1 VWEAG
6 RDRRRQGGS
15 KVWRVTGW
23 ETGRKETRGRET
35 GRETGERETGR
46 ETGGRAKEREGAII
60 SDRQIHTDMHGNI
73 LCYTTQAP
81 S

>member
-1 VWEAG
+1 MVTAKE
-6 RDRRRQGGS
+6 
-15 KVWRVTGW
+15 TGW

-35 GRETGERETGR
+35 GRETGGRETGR